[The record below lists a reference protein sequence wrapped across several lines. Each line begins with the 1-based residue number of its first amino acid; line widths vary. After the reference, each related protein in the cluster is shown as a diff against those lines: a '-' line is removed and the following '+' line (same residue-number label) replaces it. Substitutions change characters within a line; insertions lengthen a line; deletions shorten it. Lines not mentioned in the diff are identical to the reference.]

1 MRETC
6 GTGRR
11 VPRCVFVDIGCGP
24 GDVVDGVENLVD
36 PSNVICSPQGC
47 GSNWAVGHYVTGAEM
62 LDEVMDSIRLEC
74 ERCDCM
80 DGFQLAH
87 SLSGGTGS
95 GLGTLILGALRE
107 EYPDR
112 MFCTFSVFPSPVPD
126 VPLAPYNSILSM
138 FRLDE
143 DSDLTFCLDN
153 DSLLKI
159 SAPTLKHPPTYKDLN
174 HLVSGVMSGITASHR
189 FPGELNQDIRKLA
202 VNMVPFPHMHF
213 LLCGVSP
220 MGDCSET
227 TPLDEDI
234 LTKNI
239 FASCDARSGKHIAT
253 SLIFRGEFH
262 AMEVENQLSRLRSK
276 SSAQFFNAANRE
288 SILCSLQTQGFL
300 ALVYHAR
307 NGRDGIH

>member
-1 MRETC
+1 MLSSAHNPPSPPKSCTRGDVTATGGAAQHDYGDRGGGCGGGVEVYMRETC

-174 HLVSGVMSGITASHR
+174 HLI
-189 FPGELNQDIRKLA
+189 
-202 VNMVPFPHMHF
+202 
-213 LLCGVSP
+213 
-220 MGDCSET
+220 
-227 TPLDEDI
+227 
-234 LTKNI
+234 
-239 FASCDARSGKHIAT
+239 
-253 SLIFRGEFH
+253 
-262 AMEVENQLSRLRSK
+262 
-276 SSAQFFNAANRE
+276 
-288 SILCSLQTQGFL
+288 
-300 ALVYHAR
+300 
-307 NGRDGIH
+307 